1 MLIFGS
7 KNAAYEFIKAI
18 LEEYEY
24 CKKVM
29 KENFNK
35 NLIIREKVEQ
45 QFQSSNTCWIYEK
58 LIDDHD
64 EDKR

>member
-1 MLIFGS
+1 MLIFRG

-24 CKKVM
+24 CKKAM

-35 NLIIREKVEQ
+35 NFIIREKEE